1 MNWNKFTFG
10 IVSRAMVAIAGI
22 LLASSCTTSKQIV
35 YMQDIDDIQLKE
47 LTSRY
52 EARIKKDDLLS
63 IVVSGPDKQVVMPYN
78 LTLSDMTN
86 GGGSY
91 NPETST
97 LSYLV
102 DSKGEINFP
111 ILGKIRVEGM
121 TRSELVS
128 YLTTEISKD
137 VKDPIVYVS
146 FKNFKITV
154 LGEVKSAGTYNMSS
168 EKINIFQAL
177 GMAGDLLLT
186 ASRENIILIRE
197 VEGIP
202 TYRKIDLKSAQVMN
216 SDYFFMQQNDI
227 LYIPPSAQRVAAAT
241 TATGIWSVML
251 SSITTTISVVTMIMA
266 ISKK

>member
-1 MNWNKFTFG
+1 MAFKCLAFF
-10 IVSRAMVAIAGI
+10 VASLLMVT
-22 LLASSCTTSKQIV
+22 SCTTSKQIV
-35 YMQDIDDIQLKE
+35 YMQDIDEIQLKE

-63 IVVSGPDKQVVMPYN
+63 IIVSGPDKQVVMPYN

-86 GGGSY
+86 GSGSY

-102 DSKGEINFP
+102 DSNGEINFP
-111 ILGKIRVEGM
+111 ILGKIKVEGM

-128 YLTTEISKD
+128 YLTSEISKD
-137 VKDPIVYVS
+137 VKDPIVYIS

-154 LGEVKSAGTYNMSS
+154 LGEVKNPGTYNISS
-168 EKINIFQAL
+168 EKLNIFQAL
-177 GMAGDLLLT
+177 GMASDLLLT
-186 ASRENIILIRE
+186 ASRENIVLIRE

-202 TYRKIDLKSAQVMN
+202 TYRKIDLKSAEVMN

-251 SSITTTISVVTMIMA
+251 SSITTTISVITMIMA